1 MQFSESWLRS
11 FVDPAID
18 SEALAH
24 LLTMSGLEIE
34 EREPVAPSFTGVVV
48 AKVLSVVPHP
58 NADRLRLCTVDAG
71 GAMPLSIVCGAPN
84 VREGMVVACATIGAA
99 LPGGLQ
105 IKRAAVRKVDSEGML
120 CSARELGLSEA
131 ADGLLDLPASL
142 VPGTSLR
149 EALGLD
155 DMKLVVKLTPNR
167 ADCLSLHGIAREVA
181 ALTGAPLTVPP
192 CTPVAATIEDRLP
205 VVIDPAAHDLCGRFA
220 GRVIRGVDAR
230 ALTPDWMKQRLE
242 RSGQRCVSALV
253 DISNYVMLE
262 LGQPTHVFDLDCIR
276 NGRLGVRW
284 ARAGEQ
290 VTLLND
296 SSVDLG
302 ADFGVITDGD
312 QPEAIAG
319 IMGGAHSAVS
329 LDTRNV
335 YVESAFWWPGA
346 IARRARRLNF
356 TTEAGHRFE
365 RGVDFSRAV
374 DCLEHITAL
383 ILSICG
389 GSPGPVDDQ
398 VVALPARLPV
408 RLRVTRCN
416 RVIGIPFAAESIG
429 SIFDRLGF
437 EWTLATEDGE
447 PVFTVTP
454 PPHRFDLS
462 IEEDLIEEV
471 VRIHGYDDLPAIPPA
486 SIAWMRV
493 PPETRRSADTVR
505 SALAGRDY
513 FEALNFGFVD
523 PRWEADFAGAGT
535 DTGAPAPIALVN
547 PIASQLAVMR
557 STLIGGLVA
566 NVRHNVNRRQA
577 RVRLFE
583 LGRVFR
589 RDATVPD
596 GPLTVAGID
605 QPLRLAAIAHGD
617 VDPEQWGARP
627 RPVDFY
633 DIKADLEALLAP
645 RVARFEQALH
655 PALHPGRCARVLL
668 EGKAIGWI
676 GELHPRWQ
684 QQYELPAATALFE
697 VDWAA
702 LAEGVLPVAC
712 DVSRFPPVRRDL
724 AFVVDSAL
732 RAQDMVDSVMA
743 DRPPFVERF
752 EVFDSYVGGGIEVG
766 KKSLAFRVLLQDTRK
781 TLTDGEV
788 DSSVARLVEIIATRH
803 DGRLRQ

>member
-1 MQFSESWLRS
+1 
-11 FVDPAID
+11 
-18 SEALAH
+18 
-24 LLTMSGLEIE
+24 LLTMSGLEVE
-34 EREPVAPSFTGVVV
+34 ERNPVAPPFTGVVV
-48 AKVLSVVPHP
+48 AKVLTVVPHP

-71 GAMPLSIVCGAPN
+71 GAAPLSIVCGAPN
-84 VREGMVVACATIGAA
+84 VREGMVVACATVGAA
-99 LPGGLQ
+99 LPGGLN
-105 IKRAAVRKVDSEGML
+105 IKRAQVRKVDSEGML
-120 CSARELGLSEA
+120 CSARELGLSEE
-131 ADGLLDLPASL
+131 ADGLMDLPATL
-142 VPGTSLR
+142 VPGTPLR
-149 EALGLD
+149 AALGLD
-155 DMKLVVKLTPNR
+155 DMKVVVKLTPNR

-181 ALTGAPLTVPP
+181 ALTGAALTLPP
-192 CTPVAATIEDRLP
+192 CTPVAATIDDRLP
-205 VVIDPAAHDLCGRFA
+205 VAIDPGAHDLCGRFA

-230 ALTPDWMKQRLE
+230 AATPDWMKQRLE
-242 RSGQRCVSALV
+242 RSGQRPISALV

-262 LGQPTHVFDLDCIR
+262 LGQPSHVFDLDRIR

-284 ARAGEQ
+284 ARPGEQ
-290 VTLLND
+290 ATLLND
-296 SSVDLG
+296 TTVDLA

-319 IMGGAHSAVS
+319 IMGGGHTAVS

-335 YVESAFWWPGA
+335 YVESAFWWPAA
-346 IARRARRLNF
+346 IAGRARRLNF

-374 DCLEHITAL
+374 DCLERITAL

-389 GSPGPVDDQ
+389 GSAGPVDDQ
-398 VVALPARLPV
+398 VLALPARSPV
-408 RLRVTRCN
+408 RLRVARCN
-416 RVIGIPFAAESIG
+416 RVIGIDFTRESIAR
-429 SIFDRLGF
+429 IFDRLGF
-437 EWTLATEDGE
+437 AWTVSAEAGGD
-447 PVFTVTP
+447 VFTVTP
-454 PPHRFDLS
+454 PAHRFDLS

-486 SIAWMRV
+486 SVAWMRV
-493 PPETRRSADTVR
+493 LPETRRSADTVR
-505 SALAGRDY
+505 AALAGRDF

-535 DTGAPAPIALVN
+535 DAPAPIALVN

-566 NVRHNVNRRQA
+566 NVQHNVNRRQA

-589 RDATVPD
+589 RDPTVAD
-596 GPLTVAGID
+596 GPLSVAGID

-617 VDPEQWGARP
+617 ADPEQWGVKP

-633 DIKADLEALLAP
+633 DLKADLEAILSP
-645 RVARFEQALH
+645 RVARFEQAVH
-655 PALHPGRCARVLL
+655 PALHPGRCARVVLD
-668 EGKAIGWI
+668 GRAIGWI

-697 VDWAA
+697 IDWTAV
-702 LAEGVLPVAC
+702 AEGMLPVAS
-712 DVSRFPPVRRDL
+712 DLSRFPPVRRDL
-724 AFVVDSAL
+724 AFVVDRGV
-732 RAQDMVDSVMA
+732 RAQDLVDSVMA
-743 DRPPFVERF
+743 ERPPYVEGF
-752 EVFDSYVGGGIEVG
+752 EIFDSYAGSGIESG

-788 DSSVARLVEIIATRH
+788 DSSIARLVEIIATRH

>member
-34 EREPVAPSFTGVVV
+34 ERDPVAPPFTGVVV
-48 AKVLSVVPHP
+48 ARVLAVVPHP

-71 GAMPLSIVCGAPN
+71 GAAPLSIVCGAPN
-84 VREGMVVACATIGAA
+84 VREGMVVACATVGAA
-99 LPGGLQ
+99 LPGGLE

-120 CSARELGLSEA
+120 CSARELGLSEE
-131 ADGLLDLPASL
+131 ADGLMDLPATL
-142 VPGTSLR
+142 VPGTPLR
-149 EALGLD
+149 AALGLD

-181 ALTGAPLTVPP
+181 ALTGSPLTLPP

-205 VVIDPAAHDLCGRFA
+205 VAIDPSAHDLCGRFA

-230 ALTPDWMKQRLE
+230 AATPDWMKQRLE
-242 RSGQRCVSALV
+242 RSGQRPISALV

-262 LGQPTHVFDLDCIR
+262 LGQPSHVFDLDHIR

-290 VTLLND
+290 ATLLND
-296 SSVDLG
+296 TTVDLA

-319 IMGGAHSAVS
+319 IMGGGHTAVS

-335 YVESAFWWPGA
+335 YVESAFWWPAA
-346 IARRARRLNF
+346 IAGRARRLNF

-374 DCLEHITAL
+374 DCLERITAL

-389 GSPGPVDDQ
+389 GAAGPVDDQ
-398 VVALPARLPV
+398 VLALPERAPV
-408 RLRVTRCN
+408 RLRVARCN
-416 RVIGIPFAAESIG
+416 RVIGIAFTRETIG
-429 SIFDRLGF
+429 RIFDRLGF
-437 EWTLATEDGE
+437 AWTVSTEAGGD
-447 PVFTVTP
+447 VFTVAP
-454 PPHRFDLS
+454 PAYRFDLS

-486 SIAWMRV
+486 SVAWMRV
-493 PPETRRSADTVR
+493 LPETRRSADAVR
-505 SALAGRDY
+505 AALAGRDY

-523 PRWEADFAGAGT
+523 SRWEADFAGAGT
-535 DTGAPAPIALVN
+535 DAPAPIALVN

-589 RDATVPD
+589 RDPAVAD
-596 GPLTVAGID
+596 GPLSVAGID
-605 QPLRLAAIAHGD
+605 QPIRIAAIAHGD
-617 VDPEQWGARP
+617 VDPEQWGVKP

-633 DIKADLEALLAP
+633 DIKADLEAILAP
-645 RVARFEQALH
+645 RIARFERAAH
-655 PALHPGRCARVLL
+655 PALHPGRSARVLL
-668 EGKAIGWI
+668 DGRAIGWI

-697 VDWAA
+697 IEWAA
-702 LAEGVLPVAC
+702 VAEGILPTAS

-724 AFVVDSAL
+724 AFVVDRAV
-732 RAQDMVDSVMA
+732 RAQDLVDSVMS
-743 DRPPFVERF
+743 DPPPYVEGF
-752 EVFDSYVGGGIEVG
+752 EIFDSYAGSGIESG

-788 DSSVARLVEIIATRH
+788 DSSIARLVEIIATRH